1 MLVFGT
7 AKLVPIKYVI
17 LCLHG
22 YRQNAK
28 AFKEKT
34 GSFRKIL
41 KKYAEFVI
49 VDAPFRINPDD
60 DTETEDTVQRG
71 WWFNEPRKFS
81 AITYCDTSMGMD
93 ESIEFV
99 KKVLIEEGPIDGIM
113 GFSQGAAL
121 AAIISSLKAKG
132 ESARFKRNLKLNP
145 NSSSDGV
152 FRSYIANTFWF
163 TILVSSFK
171 SRCSLHE
178 DLYSPTIFIPSLHV
192 YGEGDEVVHTD
203 MSEEVCY
210 HFDQPTRLIHP
221 GGHYIPADSKVKQT
235 YFDFFEKL
243 LAMKT

>member
-1 MLVFGT
+1 MYVAVRIGQKGT
-7 AKLVPIKYVI
+7 LI

-132 ESARFKRNLKLNP
+132 AEDQVLDNALH
-145 NSSSDGV
+145 DGIK
-152 FRSYIANTFWF
+152 SYVVDTTNIANTFWF

>member
-1 MLVFGT
+1 MEVIKNERGGS
-7 AKLVPIKYVI
+7 KLCYE
-17 LCLHG
+17 G
-22 YRQNAK
+22 YFVYMATGKHFLAVMYIYLFCRQNAK

-132 ESARFKRNLKLNP
+132 
-145 NSSSDGV
+145 D
-152 FRSYIANTFWF
+152 IANTFWF